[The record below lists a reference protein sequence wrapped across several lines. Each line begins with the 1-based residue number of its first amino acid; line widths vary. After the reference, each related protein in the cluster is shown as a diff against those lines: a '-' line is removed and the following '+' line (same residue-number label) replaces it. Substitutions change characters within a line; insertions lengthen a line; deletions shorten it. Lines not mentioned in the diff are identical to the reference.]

1 MAKKFSISEGM
12 LNGISKN
19 TRKVEEFQAKENFK
33 IEYINI
39 DRIRRN
45 EKNFYEIVDIEALAE
60 DIKLNGLNHNLV
72 VRKLDNDMYELIS
85 GERRYTAL
93 SKLVNEG
100 NKEFNLVPCKVIE
113 SNDIDSEIILI
124 QANAQSRELT
134 EVEKLTQVE
143 RLQELYKIKK
153 KNGEKVPGK
162 IRDIIAN
169 DLNLSA
175 TQVGRYERINN
186 KLIPELKAV
195 IEQGNLTIAN
205 ASEFSSLSE
214 ENQRVIL
221 NLIDDK
227 ANMSK
232 QEAID
237 LKNKLKKIEEEK
249 ELELKK
255 ADFESPIAECY
266 DLYFN
271 GIDGARIY
279 AKFMKPKEVKGKM
292 PALLEFHGYEER
304 SNDWSNNLH
313 YVASGICV
321 AVMECRGQDYLK
333 EDSCKSK
340 SFKSKGHIVRG
351 LVEGREKLLFKN
363 IFLDTAIL
371 ARIVMNMECVD
382 EERVFAT
389 GGSQGGALAL
399 ACAALENRIKGV
411 YAYYPFLCD
420 YKRIWVMDLGG
431 DSYEELIRYF
441 KFIDPNHENEEY
453 VFNTLGYI
461 DIKNMVHRIKGKVNM
476 AIGLRDDICP
486 PSIQFAAYNNILCEK
501 ELVLYDGGQ
510 KPYFLNL
517 KDKIYKWAIN
527 L

>member
-19 TRKVEEFQAKENFK
+19 TRKVEEFKAKDNFK
-33 IEYINI
+33 IDYINI
-39 DRIRRN
+39 DRIKRN
-45 EKNFYEIVDIEALAE
+45 EKNFYEIVDIESLAE

-93 SKLVNEG
+93 NKLINEG

-143 RLQELYKIKK
+143 RLKELYKIKK

-169 DLNLSA
+169 DLKLSP

-221 NLIDDK
+221 RIIDDK
-227 ANMSK
+227 TNMSK
-232 QEAID
+232 QEAVD

-255 ADFESPIAECY
+255 A
-266 DLYFN
+266 
-271 GIDGARIY
+271 
-279 AKFMKPKEVKGKM
+279 
-292 PALLEFHGYEER
+292 YE
-304 SNDWSNNLH
+304 
-313 YVASGICV
+313 
-321 AVMECRGQDYLK
+321 
-333 EDSCKSK
+333 
-340 SFKSKGHIVRG
+340 
-351 LVEGREKLLFKN
+351 
-363 IFLDTAIL
+363 
-371 ARIVMNMECVD
+371 
-382 EERVFAT
+382 
-389 GGSQGGALAL
+389 
-399 ACAALENRIKGV
+399 
-411 YAYYPFLCD
+411 
-420 YKRIWVMDLGG
+420 
-431 DSYEELIRYF
+431 
-441 KFIDPNHENEEY
+441 
-453 VFNTLGYI
+453 
-461 DIKNMVHRIKGKVNM
+461 
-476 AIGLRDDICP
+476 
-486 PSIQFAAYNNILCEK
+486 EK
-501 ELVLYDGGQ
+501 ELELKRLEEEKKNQVSKL
-510 KPYFLNL
+510 KSENENL
-517 KDKIYKWAIN
+517 KKKLDNNIEEERKEIEGQIKIEFEEKLKNEKVILEEELKSKYDKKIEDITNEVKENNLEKQRLKDELSKLKEKSNNEVDIKYTKENFVLVQNLKLIDNSFKDLKSQIN
-527 L
+527 KMKKENVKVAEETKAKEFLEKYQKEISDLLKKL

>member
-19 TRKVEEFQAKENFK
+19 TRKVEEFKAKDNFK
-33 IEYINI
+33 IDYINI
-39 DRIRRN
+39 DRIKRN
-45 EKNFYEIVDIEALAE
+45 EKNFYEIVDIESLAE

-93 SKLVNEG
+93 NKLINEG

-143 RLQELYKIKK
+143 RLKELYKIKK

-169 DLNLSA
+169 DLKLSP

-221 NLIDDK
+221 SIIDDK
-227 ANMSK
+227 TNMSK
-232 QEAID
+232 QEAVD

-255 ADFESPIAECY
+255 AYEEKELELKRLEEEKKNQVLKLKSENENLKKKLDNNIEEERKEIEGQIKIEFEEKLKNEKVILEEELKSKY
-266 DLYFN
+266 DKKIEYITN
-271 GIDGARIY
+271 
-279 AKFMKPKEVKGKM
+279 EVKENN
-292 PALLEFHGYEER
+292 LEKQRLKDELSKLKEK
-304 SNDWSNNLH
+304 SNNE
-313 YVASGICV
+313 V
-321 AVMECRGQDYLK
+321 
-333 EDSCKSK
+333 
-340 SFKSKGHIVRG
+340 
-351 LVEGREKLLFKN
+351 
-363 IFLDTAIL
+363 
-371 ARIVMNMECVD
+371 
-382 EERVFAT
+382 
-389 GGSQGGALAL
+389 
-399 ACAALENRIKGV
+399 
-411 YAYYPFLCD
+411 
-420 YKRIWVMDLGG
+420 
-431 DSYEELIRYF
+431 
-441 KFIDPNHENEEY
+441 
-453 VFNTLGYI
+453 
-461 DIKNMVHRIKGKVNM
+461 DIKNT
-476 AIGLRDDICP
+476 
-486 PSIQFAAYNNILCEK
+486 K
-501 ELVLYDGGQ
+501 ENFVLVQ
-510 KPYFLNL
+510 NL
-517 KDKIYKWAIN
+517 KLIDNSFKDLKSQIN
-527 L
+527 KMKKENVKVAEETKAKEFLEKYQKEISDLLKKL

>member
-72 VRKLDNDMYELIS
+72 VRKLDIDMYELIS

-255 ADFESPIAECY
+255 AYEEKELELKRLEEEKKNQVSKLKSENENLKKKLDSNNIEEERKEIEGQIEFEEKLKNEKVILEEELKSKY
-266 DLYFN
+266 DKKVEDITN
-271 GIDGARIY
+271 
-279 AKFMKPKEVKGKM
+279 EVKENN
-292 PALLEFHGYEER
+292 LEKQRLKDELSKLKEK
-304 SNDWSNNLH
+304 SNNE
-313 YVASGICV
+313 V
-321 AVMECRGQDYLK
+321 
-333 EDSCKSK
+333 
-340 SFKSKGHIVRG
+340 
-351 LVEGREKLLFKN
+351 
-363 IFLDTAIL
+363 
-371 ARIVMNMECVD
+371 
-382 EERVFAT
+382 
-389 GGSQGGALAL
+389 
-399 ACAALENRIKGV
+399 
-411 YAYYPFLCD
+411 
-420 YKRIWVMDLGG
+420 
-431 DSYEELIRYF
+431 
-441 KFIDPNHENEEY
+441 
-453 VFNTLGYI
+453 
-461 DIKNMVHRIKGKVNM
+461 DIKNT
-476 AIGLRDDICP
+476 
-486 PSIQFAAYNNILCEK
+486 K
-501 ELVLYDGGQ
+501 ENFVLVQ
-510 KPYFLNL
+510 NL
-517 KDKIYKWAIN
+517 KLIDNSFRN
-527 L
+527 LKSQIIKMKKENIKVSEETKAKEFLEKYQKEISDLLKKL

>member
-169 DLNLSA
+169 DLKLSP

-221 NLIDDK
+221 NIINDK
-227 ANMSK
+227 TNMSK

-255 ADFESPIAECY
+255 AYEEKELELKRLEEEKKNQVSKLKSENENLKKKIDSNNIEEERKEIEGQIKIEFEEKLKNEKVILEEELKSKY
-266 DLYFN
+266 DKKIEDITN
-271 GIDGARIY
+271 
-279 AKFMKPKEVKGKM
+279 EVKENN
-292 PALLEFHGYEER
+292 LEKQRLKDELSKLKEK
-304 SNDWSNNLH
+304 SNNE
-313 YVASGICV
+313 V
-321 AVMECRGQDYLK
+321 
-333 EDSCKSK
+333 
-340 SFKSKGHIVRG
+340 
-351 LVEGREKLLFKN
+351 
-363 IFLDTAIL
+363 
-371 ARIVMNMECVD
+371 
-382 EERVFAT
+382 
-389 GGSQGGALAL
+389 
-399 ACAALENRIKGV
+399 
-411 YAYYPFLCD
+411 
-420 YKRIWVMDLGG
+420 
-431 DSYEELIRYF
+431 
-441 KFIDPNHENEEY
+441 
-453 VFNTLGYI
+453 
-461 DIKNMVHRIKGKVNM
+461 DIKNT
-476 AIGLRDDICP
+476 
-486 PSIQFAAYNNILCEK
+486 K
-501 ELVLYDGGQ
+501 ENFVLVQ
-510 KPYFLNL
+510 NL
-517 KDKIYKWAIN
+517 KLIDNSFKDLKSQIN
-527 L
+527 KMKKENVKVAEETKAKEFLEKYQKEISDLLKKL

>member
-39 DRIRRN
+39 DRIKRN

-93 SKLVNEG
+93 SKLINEG
-100 NKEFNLVPCKVIE
+100 NKELNLVPCKVIE

-186 KLIPELKAV
+186 KLIPELKAI

-221 NLIDDK
+221 NIIDDK

-255 ADFESPIAECY
+255 AYEEKELELKRLEEEKKNQVSKLKSENENLKKKLDSNNIEEERKEIEGQIKIEFEEKLRNEKVILEEALKSKY
-266 DLYFN
+266 DKKIEDITN
-271 GIDGARIY
+271 
-279 AKFMKPKEVKGKM
+279 EVKENN
-292 PALLEFHGYEER
+292 LEKQRLKDELSKLKEK
-304 SNDWSNNLH
+304 SNNE
-313 YVASGICV
+313 V
-321 AVMECRGQDYLK
+321 
-333 EDSCKSK
+333 
-340 SFKSKGHIVRG
+340 
-351 LVEGREKLLFKN
+351 
-363 IFLDTAIL
+363 
-371 ARIVMNMECVD
+371 
-382 EERVFAT
+382 
-389 GGSQGGALAL
+389 
-399 ACAALENRIKGV
+399 
-411 YAYYPFLCD
+411 
-420 YKRIWVMDLGG
+420 
-431 DSYEELIRYF
+431 
-441 KFIDPNHENEEY
+441 
-453 VFNTLGYI
+453 
-461 DIKNMVHRIKGKVNM
+461 DIKNT
-476 AIGLRDDICP
+476 
-486 PSIQFAAYNNILCEK
+486 K
-501 ELVLYDGGQ
+501 ENFVLVQ
-510 KPYFLNL
+510 NL
-517 KDKIYKWAIN
+517 KLIDNSFKDLKSQIN
-527 L
+527 KMKKENVKVAEETKAKEFLEKYQKEISYLLKKL

>member
-255 ADFESPIAECY
+255 AYEEKELELKRLEEEKKNQVSKLKSENENLKKKLDSNNIEEERKEKEGQIEFEEKLKNEKVILEEELKSKY
-266 DLYFN
+266 DKKVEDITN
-271 GIDGARIY
+271 
-279 AKFMKPKEVKGKM
+279 EVKENN
-292 PALLEFHGYEER
+292 LEKQRLKDELSKLKEK
-304 SNDWSNNLH
+304 SNNE
-313 YVASGICV
+313 V
-321 AVMECRGQDYLK
+321 
-333 EDSCKSK
+333 
-340 SFKSKGHIVRG
+340 
-351 LVEGREKLLFKN
+351 
-363 IFLDTAIL
+363 
-371 ARIVMNMECVD
+371 
-382 EERVFAT
+382 
-389 GGSQGGALAL
+389 
-399 ACAALENRIKGV
+399 
-411 YAYYPFLCD
+411 
-420 YKRIWVMDLGG
+420 
-431 DSYEELIRYF
+431 
-441 KFIDPNHENEEY
+441 
-453 VFNTLGYI
+453 
-461 DIKNMVHRIKGKVNM
+461 DIKNT
-476 AIGLRDDICP
+476 
-486 PSIQFAAYNNILCEK
+486 K
-501 ELVLYDGGQ
+501 ENFVLVQ
-510 KPYFLNL
+510 NL
-517 KDKIYKWAIN
+517 KLIDNSFRN
-527 L
+527 LKSQIIKMKKENIKVSEETKAKEFLEKYQKEISDLLKKL

>member
-1 MAKKFSISEGM
+1 MAKKFSISEGI

-19 TRKVEEFQAKENFK
+19 TRKVEEFKAKDNFK
-33 IEYINI
+33 IDYINI
-39 DRIRRN
+39 DRIKRN
-45 EKNFYEIVDIEALAE
+45 EKNFYEIVDIESLAE

-93 SKLVNEG
+93 NKLINEG

-143 RLQELYKIKK
+143 RLKELYKIKK

-169 DLNLSA
+169 DLKLSP

-221 NLIDDK
+221 SIIDDK
-227 ANMSK
+227 TNMSK
-232 QEAID
+232 QEAVD

-255 ADFESPIAECY
+255 AYEEKELELKRLEEEKKNQVSKLKSENENLKKKLDNNIEEERKEIEGQIKIEFEEKLKNEKVILEEELKSKY
-266 DLYFN
+266 DKKIEDITN
-271 GIDGARIY
+271 
-279 AKFMKPKEVKGKM
+279 EVKENN
-292 PALLEFHGYEER
+292 LEKQRLKDELSKLKEK
-304 SNDWSNNLH
+304 SNNE
-313 YVASGICV
+313 V
-321 AVMECRGQDYLK
+321 
-333 EDSCKSK
+333 
-340 SFKSKGHIVRG
+340 
-351 LVEGREKLLFKN
+351 
-363 IFLDTAIL
+363 
-371 ARIVMNMECVD
+371 
-382 EERVFAT
+382 
-389 GGSQGGALAL
+389 
-399 ACAALENRIKGV
+399 
-411 YAYYPFLCD
+411 
-420 YKRIWVMDLGG
+420 
-431 DSYEELIRYF
+431 
-441 KFIDPNHENEEY
+441 
-453 VFNTLGYI
+453 
-461 DIKNMVHRIKGKVNM
+461 DIKNT
-476 AIGLRDDICP
+476 
-486 PSIQFAAYNNILCEK
+486 K
-501 ELVLYDGGQ
+501 ENFVLVQ
-510 KPYFLNL
+510 NL
-517 KDKIYKWAIN
+517 KLIDNSFKDLKSQIN
-527 L
+527 KMKKENVKVAEETKAKEFLEKYQKEISDLLKKL

>member
-186 KLIPELKAV
+186 KIIPELKAV

-255 ADFESPIAECY
+255 AYEEKELELKRLEEEKKNQVSKLKSENENLKKKLDSNNIEEERKEIEGQIEFEEKLKNEKVILEEELKSKY
-266 DLYFN
+266 DKKVEDITN
-271 GIDGARIY
+271 
-279 AKFMKPKEVKGKM
+279 EVKENN
-292 PALLEFHGYEER
+292 LEKQRLKDELSKLKEK
-304 SNDWSNNLH
+304 SNNE
-313 YVASGICV
+313 V
-321 AVMECRGQDYLK
+321 
-333 EDSCKSK
+333 
-340 SFKSKGHIVRG
+340 
-351 LVEGREKLLFKN
+351 
-363 IFLDTAIL
+363 
-371 ARIVMNMECVD
+371 
-382 EERVFAT
+382 
-389 GGSQGGALAL
+389 
-399 ACAALENRIKGV
+399 
-411 YAYYPFLCD
+411 
-420 YKRIWVMDLGG
+420 
-431 DSYEELIRYF
+431 
-441 KFIDPNHENEEY
+441 
-453 VFNTLGYI
+453 
-461 DIKNMVHRIKGKVNM
+461 DIKNT
-476 AIGLRDDICP
+476 
-486 PSIQFAAYNNILCEK
+486 K
-501 ELVLYDGGQ
+501 ENFVLVQ
-510 KPYFLNL
+510 NL
-517 KDKIYKWAIN
+517 KLIDNSFRN
-527 L
+527 LKSQIIKMKKENIKVSEETKAKEFLEKYQKEISDLLKKL

>member
-255 ADFESPIAECY
+255 AYEEKELELKRLEEEKKNQVSKLKSENENLKKKLDSNNIEEERKEIEGQIEFEEKLKNEKVILEEELKSKY
-266 DLYFN
+266 DKKVEDITN
-271 GIDGARIY
+271 
-279 AKFMKPKEVKGKM
+279 EVKENN
-292 PALLEFHGYEER
+292 LEKQRLKDELSKLKEK
-304 SNDWSNNLH
+304 SNNE
-313 YVASGICV
+313 V
-321 AVMECRGQDYLK
+321 
-333 EDSCKSK
+333 
-340 SFKSKGHIVRG
+340 
-351 LVEGREKLLFKN
+351 
-363 IFLDTAIL
+363 
-371 ARIVMNMECVD
+371 
-382 EERVFAT
+382 
-389 GGSQGGALAL
+389 
-399 ACAALENRIKGV
+399 
-411 YAYYPFLCD
+411 
-420 YKRIWVMDLGG
+420 
-431 DSYEELIRYF
+431 
-441 KFIDPNHENEEY
+441 
-453 VFNTLGYI
+453 
-461 DIKNMVHRIKGKVNM
+461 DIKNT
-476 AIGLRDDICP
+476 
-486 PSIQFAAYNNILCEK
+486 K
-501 ELVLYDGGQ
+501 ENFVLVQ
-510 KPYFLNL
+510 NL
-517 KDKIYKWAIN
+517 KLIDNSFRNLKSQIN
-527 L
+527 KMKKENIKVSEETKAKEFLEKYQKEISDLLKKL

>member
-255 ADFESPIAECY
+255 AYEEKELELKRLEEEKKNQVSKLKSENENLKKKLDSNNIEEERKEIEGQIEFEEKLKNEKVILEEELKSKY
-266 DLYFN
+266 DKKVEDITN
-271 GIDGARIY
+271 
-279 AKFMKPKEVKGKM
+279 EVKENN
-292 PALLEFHGYEER
+292 LEKQRLKDELSKLKEK
-304 SNDWSNNLH
+304 SNNE
-313 YVASGICV
+313 V
-321 AVMECRGQDYLK
+321 
-333 EDSCKSK
+333 
-340 SFKSKGHIVRG
+340 
-351 LVEGREKLLFKN
+351 
-363 IFLDTAIL
+363 
-371 ARIVMNMECVD
+371 
-382 EERVFAT
+382 
-389 GGSQGGALAL
+389 
-399 ACAALENRIKGV
+399 
-411 YAYYPFLCD
+411 
-420 YKRIWVMDLGG
+420 
-431 DSYEELIRYF
+431 
-441 KFIDPNHENEEY
+441 
-453 VFNTLGYI
+453 
-461 DIKNMVHRIKGKVNM
+461 DIKNT
-476 AIGLRDDICP
+476 
-486 PSIQFAAYNNILCEK
+486 K
-501 ELVLYDGGQ
+501 ENFVLVQ
-510 KPYFLNL
+510 NL
-517 KDKIYKWAIN
+517 KLIDNSFRN
-527 L
+527 LRKY

>member
-19 TRKVEEFQAKENFK
+19 TRKVEEFKAKDNFK
-33 IEYINI
+33 IDYINI
-39 DRIRRN
+39 DRIKRN
-45 EKNFYEIVDIEALAE
+45 EKNFYEIVDIESLAE

-93 SKLVNEG
+93 NKLINEG

-143 RLQELYKIKK
+143 RLKELYKIKK

-169 DLNLSA
+169 DLKLSP

-221 NLIDDK
+221 SIIDDK
-227 ANMSK
+227 TNMSK
-232 QEAID
+232 QEAVD

-255 ADFESPIAECY
+255 AYEEKELELKRLEEEKKNQVSKLKSENENLKKKLDNNIEEERKEIEGQIKIEFEEKLKNEKVILEEELKSKY
-266 DLYFN
+266 DKKIEDITN
-271 GIDGARIY
+271 
-279 AKFMKPKEVKGKM
+279 EVKENN
-292 PALLEFHGYEER
+292 LEKQRLKDELSKLKEK
-304 SNDWSNNLH
+304 SNNE
-313 YVASGICV
+313 V
-321 AVMECRGQDYLK
+321 
-333 EDSCKSK
+333 
-340 SFKSKGHIVRG
+340 
-351 LVEGREKLLFKN
+351 
-363 IFLDTAIL
+363 
-371 ARIVMNMECVD
+371 
-382 EERVFAT
+382 
-389 GGSQGGALAL
+389 
-399 ACAALENRIKGV
+399 
-411 YAYYPFLCD
+411 
-420 YKRIWVMDLGG
+420 
-431 DSYEELIRYF
+431 
-441 KFIDPNHENEEY
+441 
-453 VFNTLGYI
+453 
-461 DIKNMVHRIKGKVNM
+461 DIKNT
-476 AIGLRDDICP
+476 
-486 PSIQFAAYNNILCEK
+486 K
-501 ELVLYDGGQ
+501 ENFVLVQ
-510 KPYFLNL
+510 NL
-517 KDKIYKWAIN
+517 KLIDNSFKDLKSQIN
-527 L
+527 KMKKENVKVAEE

>member
-19 TRKVEEFQAKENFK
+19 TRKVEEFKAKDNFK
-33 IEYINI
+33 IDYINI
-39 DRIRRN
+39 DRIKRN
-45 EKNFYEIVDIEALAE
+45 EKNFYEIVDIESLAE

-93 SKLVNEG
+93 NKLINEG

-143 RLQELYKIKK
+143 RLKELYKIKK

-169 DLNLSA
+169 DLKLSP

-221 NLIDDK
+221 SIIDDK
-227 ANMSK
+227 TNMSK
-232 QEAID
+232 QEAVD

-255 ADFESPIAECY
+255 A
-266 DLYFN
+266 
-271 GIDGARIY
+271 
-279 AKFMKPKEVKGKM
+279 
-292 PALLEFHGYEER
+292 YEEKELELKR
-304 SNDWSNNLH
+304 LEEEKKNQVSKLKSENENLKKKLDNNIEEERKEIEGQIKIEFEEKLRNEKVILEEKLKSKYDKKIEDITNGVKENNLEKQRLKDELSKLKEKSNNE
-313 YVASGICV
+313 V
-321 AVMECRGQDYLK
+321 
-333 EDSCKSK
+333 
-340 SFKSKGHIVRG
+340 
-351 LVEGREKLLFKN
+351 
-363 IFLDTAIL
+363 
-371 ARIVMNMECVD
+371 
-382 EERVFAT
+382 
-389 GGSQGGALAL
+389 
-399 ACAALENRIKGV
+399 
-411 YAYYPFLCD
+411 
-420 YKRIWVMDLGG
+420 
-431 DSYEELIRYF
+431 
-441 KFIDPNHENEEY
+441 
-453 VFNTLGYI
+453 
-461 DIKNMVHRIKGKVNM
+461 DIKNT
-476 AIGLRDDICP
+476 
-486 PSIQFAAYNNILCEK
+486 K
-501 ELVLYDGGQ
+501 ENFVLVQ
-510 KPYFLNL
+510 NL
-517 KDKIYKWAIN
+517 KLIDNSFKDLKSQIN
-527 L
+527 KMKKENVKVAEETKAKEFLEKYQKEISDLLKKL

>member
-39 DRIRRN
+39 DRIKRN
-45 EKNFYEIVDIEALAE
+45 EKNFYEIVDIESLAE

-100 NKEFNLVPCKVIE
+100 NKEFNLVPCKFIE

-221 NLIDDK
+221 SIIDDK
-227 ANMSK
+227 TNMSK
-232 QEAID
+232 QEAVD

-255 ADFESPIAECY
+255 A
-266 DLYFN
+266 
-271 GIDGARIY
+271 
-279 AKFMKPKEVKGKM
+279 
-292 PALLEFHGYEER
+292 YEEKELELKR
-304 SNDWSNNLH
+304 LEEEKKNQVSKLKSENENLKKKLDSNN
-313 YVASGICV
+313 I
-321 AVMECRGQDYLK
+321 EEERKEIEGQIKIEFEEKLKNEKVILEEELKSKYDKKIEDITKEAKENNLEKQRLKDELSKLK
-333 EDSCKSK
+333 EKS
-340 SFKSKGHIVRG
+340 
-351 LVEGREKLLFKN
+351 N
-363 IFLDTAIL
+363 
-371 ARIVMNMECVD
+371 
-382 EERVFAT
+382 
-389 GGSQGGALAL
+389 
-399 ACAALENRIKGV
+399 
-411 YAYYPFLCD
+411 
-420 YKRIWVMDLGG
+420 
-431 DSYEELIRYF
+431 
-441 KFIDPNHENEEY
+441 NE
-453 VFNTLGYI
+453 V
-461 DIKNMVHRIKGKVNM
+461 DIKNT
-476 AIGLRDDICP
+476 
-486 PSIQFAAYNNILCEK
+486 K
-501 ELVLYDGGQ
+501 ENFVLVQ
-510 KPYFLNL
+510 NL
-517 KDKIYKWAIN
+517 KLIDNSFKNLKSQIN
-527 L
+527 KMKKENVKVAEETKAKEFLEKYQKEISDLLKKL

>member
-1 MAKKFSISEGM
+1 MKVCS
-12 LNGISKN
+12 NGISKN

-33 IEYINI
+33 IKYINI

-255 ADFESPIAECY
+255 AYEEKELELKRLEEEKKNQVSKLKSENENLKKKLDSNNIEEERKEIEGQIEFEEKLKNEKVILEEELKSKY
-266 DLYFN
+266 DKKVEDITN
-271 GIDGARIY
+271 
-279 AKFMKPKEVKGKM
+279 EVKENN
-292 PALLEFHGYEER
+292 LEKQRLKDELSKLKEK
-304 SNDWSNNLH
+304 SNNE
-313 YVASGICV
+313 V
-321 AVMECRGQDYLK
+321 
-333 EDSCKSK
+333 
-340 SFKSKGHIVRG
+340 
-351 LVEGREKLLFKN
+351 
-363 IFLDTAIL
+363 
-371 ARIVMNMECVD
+371 
-382 EERVFAT
+382 
-389 GGSQGGALAL
+389 
-399 ACAALENRIKGV
+399 
-411 YAYYPFLCD
+411 
-420 YKRIWVMDLGG
+420 
-431 DSYEELIRYF
+431 
-441 KFIDPNHENEEY
+441 
-453 VFNTLGYI
+453 
-461 DIKNMVHRIKGKVNM
+461 DIKNT
-476 AIGLRDDICP
+476 
-486 PSIQFAAYNNILCEK
+486 K
-501 ELVLYDGGQ
+501 ENFVLVQ
-510 KPYFLNL
+510 NL
-517 KDKIYKWAIN
+517 KLIDNSFRNLKSQIN
-527 L
+527 KMKKENIKVSEETKAKEFLEKYQKEISDLLKKL

>member
-169 DLNLSA
+169 DLKLSP

-186 KLIPELKAV
+186 KLIPELKAI

-221 NLIDDK
+221 NIIDDET
-227 ANMSK
+227 NMSK

-255 ADFESPIAECY
+255 AYEEKELELKRLEEEKKNQVSKLKSENENLKKKLDNNNIEEERKEIEGQIKIEFEEKLRNEKVILEEELKSKY
-266 DLYFN
+266 DKKIEDITN
-271 GIDGARIY
+271 
-279 AKFMKPKEVKGKM
+279 EVKENN
-292 PALLEFHGYEER
+292 LEKQRLKDELSKLKEK
-304 SNDWSNNLH
+304 SNNE
-313 YVASGICV
+313 V
-321 AVMECRGQDYLK
+321 
-333 EDSCKSK
+333 
-340 SFKSKGHIVRG
+340 
-351 LVEGREKLLFKN
+351 
-363 IFLDTAIL
+363 
-371 ARIVMNMECVD
+371 
-382 EERVFAT
+382 
-389 GGSQGGALAL
+389 
-399 ACAALENRIKGV
+399 
-411 YAYYPFLCD
+411 
-420 YKRIWVMDLGG
+420 
-431 DSYEELIRYF
+431 
-441 KFIDPNHENEEY
+441 
-453 VFNTLGYI
+453 
-461 DIKNMVHRIKGKVNM
+461 DIKNT
-476 AIGLRDDICP
+476 
-486 PSIQFAAYNNILCEK
+486 K
-501 ELVLYDGGQ
+501 ENFVLVQ
-510 KPYFLNL
+510 NL
-517 KDKIYKWAIN
+517 KLIDNSFKDLKSQIN
-527 L
+527 KMKKENVKVAEETKAKEFLEKYQKEISDLLKKL

>member
-19 TRKVEEFQAKENFK
+19 TRKVEEFKAKDNFK
-33 IEYINI
+33 IDYINI
-39 DRIRRN
+39 DRIKRN
-45 EKNFYEIVDIEALAE
+45 EKNFYEIVDIESLAE

-93 SKLVNEG
+93 NKLINEG

-143 RLQELYKIKK
+143 RLKELYKIKK

-169 DLNLSA
+169 DLKLSP

-221 NLIDDK
+221 SIIDDK
-227 ANMSK
+227 TNMSK
-232 QEAID
+232 QEAVD

-249 ELELKK
+249 ELELKRLEEEK
-255 ADFESPIAECY
+255 KNQVSKLKSENENLKKKLDNNIEEERKEIEGQIKIEFEEKLKNEKVILEEELKSKY
-266 DLYFN
+266 DKKIEDITN
-271 GIDGARIY
+271 
-279 AKFMKPKEVKGKM
+279 EVKENN
-292 PALLEFHGYEER
+292 LEKQRLKDELSKLKEK
-304 SNDWSNNLH
+304 SNNE
-313 YVASGICV
+313 V
-321 AVMECRGQDYLK
+321 
-333 EDSCKSK
+333 
-340 SFKSKGHIVRG
+340 
-351 LVEGREKLLFKN
+351 
-363 IFLDTAIL
+363 
-371 ARIVMNMECVD
+371 
-382 EERVFAT
+382 
-389 GGSQGGALAL
+389 
-399 ACAALENRIKGV
+399 
-411 YAYYPFLCD
+411 
-420 YKRIWVMDLGG
+420 
-431 DSYEELIRYF
+431 
-441 KFIDPNHENEEY
+441 
-453 VFNTLGYI
+453 
-461 DIKNMVHRIKGKVNM
+461 DIKNT
-476 AIGLRDDICP
+476 
-486 PSIQFAAYNNILCEK
+486 K
-501 ELVLYDGGQ
+501 ENFVLVQ
-510 KPYFLNL
+510 NL
-517 KDKIYKWAIN
+517 KLIDNSFKDLKSQIN
-527 L
+527 KMKKENVKVAEETKAKEFLEKYQKEISDLLKKL

>member
-169 DLNLSA
+169 DLKLSP

-186 KLIPELKAV
+186 KLIPELKAI

-221 NLIDDK
+221 NIIDDET
-227 ANMSK
+227 NMSK

-255 ADFESPIAECY
+255 AYEEKELELKRLEEEKKNQVSKLKSENENLKKKLDSNNIEEERKEIEGQIKIEFEEKLKNEKVILEEELKSKY
-266 DLYFN
+266 DKKIEDITN
-271 GIDGARIY
+271 
-279 AKFMKPKEVKGKM
+279 EVKENN
-292 PALLEFHGYEER
+292 LEKQRLKDELSKLKEK
-304 SNDWSNNLH
+304 SNNE
-313 YVASGICV
+313 V
-321 AVMECRGQDYLK
+321 
-333 EDSCKSK
+333 
-340 SFKSKGHIVRG
+340 
-351 LVEGREKLLFKN
+351 
-363 IFLDTAIL
+363 
-371 ARIVMNMECVD
+371 
-382 EERVFAT
+382 
-389 GGSQGGALAL
+389 
-399 ACAALENRIKGV
+399 
-411 YAYYPFLCD
+411 
-420 YKRIWVMDLGG
+420 
-431 DSYEELIRYF
+431 
-441 KFIDPNHENEEY
+441 
-453 VFNTLGYI
+453 
-461 DIKNMVHRIKGKVNM
+461 DIKNT
-476 AIGLRDDICP
+476 
-486 PSIQFAAYNNILCEK
+486 K
-501 ELVLYDGGQ
+501 ENFVLVQ
-510 KPYFLNL
+510 NL
-517 KDKIYKWAIN
+517 KLIDNSFKDLKSQIN
-527 L
+527 KMKKENVKVAEETKAKEFLEKYQKEISDLLKKL

>member
-19 TRKVEEFQAKENFK
+19 TRKVEEFKAKDNFK
-33 IEYINI
+33 IDYINI
-39 DRIRRN
+39 DRIKRN
-45 EKNFYEIVDIEALAE
+45 EKNFYEIVDIESLAE

-93 SKLVNEG
+93 NKLINEG

-143 RLQELYKIKK
+143 RLKELYKIKK

-169 DLNLSA
+169 DLKLSP

-221 NLIDDK
+221 SIIDDK
-227 ANMSK
+227 TNMSK
-232 QEAID
+232 QEAVD

-255 ADFESPIAECY
+255 AYEEKELEFKRLEEEKKNQVSKLKSENENLKKKLDNNIEEERKEIEGQIKIEFEEKLKNEKVILEEELKSKY
-266 DLYFN
+266 DKKIEDITN
-271 GIDGARIY
+271 
-279 AKFMKPKEVKGKM
+279 EVKENN
-292 PALLEFHGYEER
+292 LEKQRLKDELSKLKEK
-304 SNDWSNNLH
+304 SNNE
-313 YVASGICV
+313 V
-321 AVMECRGQDYLK
+321 
-333 EDSCKSK
+333 
-340 SFKSKGHIVRG
+340 
-351 LVEGREKLLFKN
+351 
-363 IFLDTAIL
+363 
-371 ARIVMNMECVD
+371 
-382 EERVFAT
+382 
-389 GGSQGGALAL
+389 
-399 ACAALENRIKGV
+399 
-411 YAYYPFLCD
+411 
-420 YKRIWVMDLGG
+420 
-431 DSYEELIRYF
+431 
-441 KFIDPNHENEEY
+441 
-453 VFNTLGYI
+453 
-461 DIKNMVHRIKGKVNM
+461 DIKNT
-476 AIGLRDDICP
+476 
-486 PSIQFAAYNNILCEK
+486 K
-501 ELVLYDGGQ
+501 ENFVLVQ
-510 KPYFLNL
+510 NL
-517 KDKIYKWAIN
+517 KLIDNSFKDLKSQIN
-527 L
+527 KMKKENVKVAEETKAKEFLEKYQKEISDLLKKL

>member
-19 TRKVEEFQAKENFK
+19 TRKVEEFKAKDNFK
-33 IEYINI
+33 IDYINI
-39 DRIRRN
+39 DRIKRN
-45 EKNFYEIVDIEALAE
+45 EKNFYEIVDIESLAE

-93 SKLVNEG
+93 NKLINEG

-143 RLQELYKIKK
+143 RLKELYKIKK

-169 DLNLSA
+169 DLKLSP

-221 NLIDDK
+221 SIIDDK
-227 ANMSK
+227 TNMSK
-232 QEAID
+232 QEAVD

-255 ADFESPIAECY
+255 AYEEKELELKRLEEEKKNQVSKLKSENENLKKKLDNNIEEERKEIEGQIKIEFEEKLKNEKVILEEELKSKY
-266 DLYFN
+266 DKKIEDITN
-271 GIDGARIY
+271 
-279 AKFMKPKEVKGKM
+279 EVKENN
-292 PALLEFHGYEER
+292 LEKQRLKDELSKLKEK
-304 SNDWSNNLH
+304 SNNE
-313 YVASGICV
+313 V
-321 AVMECRGQDYLK
+321 
-333 EDSCKSK
+333 
-340 SFKSKGHIVRG
+340 
-351 LVEGREKLLFKN
+351 
-363 IFLDTAIL
+363 
-371 ARIVMNMECVD
+371 
-382 EERVFAT
+382 
-389 GGSQGGALAL
+389 
-399 ACAALENRIKGV
+399 
-411 YAYYPFLCD
+411 
-420 YKRIWVMDLGG
+420 
-431 DSYEELIRYF
+431 
-441 KFIDPNHENEEY
+441 
-453 VFNTLGYI
+453 
-461 DIKNMVHRIKGKVNM
+461 DIKNT
-476 AIGLRDDICP
+476 
-486 PSIQFAAYNNILCEK
+486 K
-501 ELVLYDGGQ
+501 ENFVLVQ
-510 KPYFLNL
+510 NL
-517 KDKIYKWAIN
+517 KLMDNSFKDLKSQIN
-527 L
+527 KMKKENVKVAEETKAKEFLEKYQKEISDLLKKL

>member
-19 TRKVEEFQAKENFK
+19 TRKVEEFQAKDNFK
-33 IEYINI
+33 IDYINI
-39 DRIRRN
+39 DRIKRN
-45 EKNFYEIVDIEALAE
+45 EKNFYEIVDIESLAE

-93 SKLVNEG
+93 SKLVNDG

-169 DLNLSA
+169 DLKLSP

-221 NLIDDK
+221 NIIDDK
-227 ANMSK
+227 INMSK

-249 ELELKK
+249 ELELKRLEEEK
-255 ADFESPIAECY
+255 KNQVSELKSENENLKKRIDSNNIEEERKEIEGQIRIEIEEKLKNEKVILEEELKIKY
-266 DLYFN
+266 DKKIEDITN
-271 GIDGARIY
+271 
-279 AKFMKPKEVKGKM
+279 EVK
-292 PALLEFHGYEER
+292 E
-304 SNDWSNNLH
+304 NNLEKQRLKDEL
-313 YVASGICV
+313 SK
-321 AVMECRGQDYLK
+321 LK
-333 EDSCKSK
+333 EKY
-340 SFKSKGHIVRG
+340 
-351 LVEGREKLLFKN
+351 N
-363 IFLDTAIL
+363 
-371 ARIVMNMECVD
+371 
-382 EERVFAT
+382 
-389 GGSQGGALAL
+389 
-399 ACAALENRIKGV
+399 
-411 YAYYPFLCD
+411 
-420 YKRIWVMDLGG
+420 
-431 DSYEELIRYF
+431 
-441 KFIDPNHENEEY
+441 NE
-453 VFNTLGYI
+453 V
-461 DIKNMVHRIKGKVNM
+461 DIKNT
-476 AIGLRDDICP
+476 
-486 PSIQFAAYNNILCEK
+486 K
-501 ELVLYDGGQ
+501 ENFVLVQ
-510 KPYFLNL
+510 NL
-517 KDKIYKWAIN
+517 KLIDNSFKDLKSQIN
-527 L
+527 KMKKENVKVAEETKAKEFLEKYQKEISDLLKKL

>member
-255 ADFESPIAECY
+255 AYEEKELELKRLEEEKKNQVSKLKSENENLKKKLDSNNIEEERKEIEGQIEFEEKLKNEKVILEEELKSKY
-266 DLYFN
+266 DKKVEDITN
-271 GIDGARIY
+271 
-279 AKFMKPKEVKGKM
+279 EVKENN
-292 PALLEFHGYEER
+292 LEKQRLKDELSKLKEK
-304 SNDWSNNLH
+304 SNNE
-313 YVASGICV
+313 V
-321 AVMECRGQDYLK
+321 
-333 EDSCKSK
+333 
-340 SFKSKGHIVRG
+340 
-351 LVEGREKLLFKN
+351 
-363 IFLDTAIL
+363 
-371 ARIVMNMECVD
+371 
-382 EERVFAT
+382 
-389 GGSQGGALAL
+389 
-399 ACAALENRIKGV
+399 
-411 YAYYPFLCD
+411 
-420 YKRIWVMDLGG
+420 
-431 DSYEELIRYF
+431 
-441 KFIDPNHENEEY
+441 
-453 VFNTLGYI
+453 
-461 DIKNMVHRIKGKVNM
+461 DIKNT
-476 AIGLRDDICP
+476 
-486 PSIQFAAYNNILCEK
+486 K
-501 ELVLYDGGQ
+501 ENFVLVQ
-510 KPYFLNL
+510 NL
-517 KDKIYKWAIN
+517 KLIDNSFRN
-527 L
+527 LKSQIIK

>member
-19 TRKVEEFQAKENFK
+19 TRKVEEFKAKDNFK
-33 IEYINI
+33 IDYINI
-39 DRIRRN
+39 DRIKRN
-45 EKNFYEIVDIEALAE
+45 EKNFYEIVDIESLAE

-93 SKLVNEG
+93 NKLINEG

-143 RLQELYKIKK
+143 RLKELYKIKK

-169 DLNLSA
+169 DLKLSP

-221 NLIDDK
+221 SIIDDK
-227 ANMSK
+227 TNMSK
-232 QEAID
+232 QEAVD

-255 ADFESPIAECY
+255 AYEEKELELKRLEEEKKNQVSKLKSENENLKKKLDNNIEEERKEIEGQIKIEFEEKLKNEKVILEEELKSKY
-266 DLYFN
+266 DKKIEDITN
-271 GIDGARIY
+271 
-279 AKFMKPKEVKGKM
+279 EVKENN
-292 PALLEFHGYEER
+292 LEKQRLKDELSKLKEK
-304 SNDWSNNLH
+304 SNNE
-313 YVASGICV
+313 V
-321 AVMECRGQDYLK
+321 
-333 EDSCKSK
+333 
-340 SFKSKGHIVRG
+340 
-351 LVEGREKLLFKN
+351 
-363 IFLDTAIL
+363 
-371 ARIVMNMECVD
+371 
-382 EERVFAT
+382 
-389 GGSQGGALAL
+389 
-399 ACAALENRIKGV
+399 
-411 YAYYPFLCD
+411 
-420 YKRIWVMDLGG
+420 
-431 DSYEELIRYF
+431 
-441 KFIDPNHENEEY
+441 
-453 VFNTLGYI
+453 
-461 DIKNMVHRIKGKVNM
+461 DIKNT
-476 AIGLRDDICP
+476 
-486 PSIQFAAYNNILCEK
+486 K
-501 ELVLYDGGQ
+501 ENFVLVQ
-510 KPYFLNL
+510 NL
-517 KDKIYKWAIN
+517 KLIDNSFKDLKSQIN
-527 L
+527 KMKKENVKVAEETKAKEFLEKYQKEISD

>member
-39 DRIRRN
+39 DRIKRN
-45 EKNFYEIVDIEALAE
+45 EKNFYEIVDIESLAE

-72 VRKLDNDMYELIS
+72 VRKFDNDMYELIS

-93 SKLVNEG
+93 NKLVNEG

-221 NLIDDK
+221 SIIDDK
-227 ANMSK
+227 TNMSK
-232 QEAID
+232 QEAVD

-255 ADFESPIAECY
+255 AYEEKELELKRLEEEKKNQVSKLKSENENLKKKLDSNNIEEERKEIEGQIKIEFEEKFRNEKVILEEELKSKY
-266 DLYFN
+266 DKKIQYITN
-271 GIDGARIY
+271 
-279 AKFMKPKEVKGKM
+279 EVKENN
-292 PALLEFHGYEER
+292 LEKQRLKDELSKLKEK
-304 SNDWSNNLH
+304 SNNE
-313 YVASGICV
+313 V
-321 AVMECRGQDYLK
+321 
-333 EDSCKSK
+333 
-340 SFKSKGHIVRG
+340 
-351 LVEGREKLLFKN
+351 
-363 IFLDTAIL
+363 
-371 ARIVMNMECVD
+371 
-382 EERVFAT
+382 
-389 GGSQGGALAL
+389 
-399 ACAALENRIKGV
+399 
-411 YAYYPFLCD
+411 
-420 YKRIWVMDLGG
+420 
-431 DSYEELIRYF
+431 
-441 KFIDPNHENEEY
+441 
-453 VFNTLGYI
+453 
-461 DIKNMVHRIKGKVNM
+461 DIKNT
-476 AIGLRDDICP
+476 
-486 PSIQFAAYNNILCEK
+486 K
-501 ELVLYDGGQ
+501 ENFVLVQ
-510 KPYFLNL
+510 NL
-517 KDKIYKWAIN
+517 KLIDNSFKDLKSQIN
-527 L
+527 KMKKENVKVAEETKAKEFLEKYQKEISDLLKKL